1 MSMYTKREVTRSDMY
16 RLDEL
21 LHQIEPFQQ
30 YVSTTQRIY
39 QFLLEEPEKRKRERK
54 DAFRKGILEIV
65 LGIVLYMVF
74 FSIDLA
80 FFGDLA
86 LIILSF
92 FMGGATILA
101 GIFAGGVGDRKKLHP
116 NEFKSAQELMRGNV
130 DAKLQYARNQVEL
143 IGKELNPIIDALPYY
158 IRDDVVKHKVISA
171 KSIANM
177 MDCYDLEKAYE
188 FCLDR
193 LYERNVRE
201 EEEKQRERARRE
213 RREQQETLEGIRD
226 SINQSNRDAQRRFEY
241 EQWRAVKRD
250 INDDCN
256 RR

>member
-21 LHQIEPFQQ
+21 LHQIDPFQQ

-92 FMGGATILA
+92 FVGGVTIFA
-101 GIFAGGVGDRKKLHP
+101 GIFLAGGVGDRKKLHP

-143 IGKELNPIIDALPYY
+143 IGKELNPIIDALPSN
-158 IRDDVVKHKVISA
+158 IVHSVVKTKVISA
-171 KSIANM
+171 KSIANL
-177 MDCYDLEKAYE
+177 MDCYDLEKAYK

-193 LYERNVRE
+193 LCERNARE
-201 EEEKQRERARRE
+201 EEEKRRERARRE

-241 EQWRAVKRD
+241 EQWRDLKQD
-250 INDDCN
+250 IDRWN